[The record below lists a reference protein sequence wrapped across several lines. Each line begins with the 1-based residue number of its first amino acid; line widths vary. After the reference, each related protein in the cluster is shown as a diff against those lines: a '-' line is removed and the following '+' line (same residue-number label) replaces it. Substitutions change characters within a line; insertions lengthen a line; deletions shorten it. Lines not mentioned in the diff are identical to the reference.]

1 MLELITLDLK
11 LINSEELDFTTNLV
25 SLQSYEKKQIE
36 KIAYVYNV
44 KIQCQYALA
53 EMCSA

>member
-1 MLELITLDLK
+1 MQK
-11 LINSEELDFTTNLV
+11 LDFTTNLV

-36 KIAYVYNV
+36 NIAYVYNV
-44 KIQCQYALA
+44 KIQRQYALA

>member
-1 MLELITLDLK
+1 MQQ
-11 LINSEELDFTTNLV
+11 LDFTTNLV